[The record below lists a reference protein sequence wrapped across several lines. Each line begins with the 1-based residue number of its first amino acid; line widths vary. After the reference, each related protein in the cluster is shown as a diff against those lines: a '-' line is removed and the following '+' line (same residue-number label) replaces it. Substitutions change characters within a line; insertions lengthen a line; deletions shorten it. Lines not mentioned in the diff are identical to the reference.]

1 MGHYRSEMGYDDE
14 DEKKARW
21 KDQTREATAANIRKA
36 AEEHGLMYVLADI
49 VINPTMASIKY
60 LKHE

>member
-1 MGHYRSEMGYDDE
+1 MGYEDE
-14 DEKKARW
+14 DDKKARW
-21 KDQTREATAANIRKA
+21 KDQTREATAEYIRKVA
-36 AEEHGLMYVLADI
+36 DEHGLMYVLADI

>member
-1 MGHYRSEMGYDDE
+1 MGYDDE